1 MLERASSWRVTVIT
15 VLLPG
20 AINWQLS
27 LLVDDE
33 IVPQLRPEKDIWN
46 LSNDDFYDPKAKADK
61 SGKGGHGVLQHSTP
75 GAAHYVFFL
84 IIKI

>member
-1 MLERASSWRVTVIT
+1 VT
-15 VLLPG
+15 
-20 AINWQLS
+20 AFFS
-27 LLVDDE
+27 VDDE

-75 GAAHYVFFL
+75 GAAHYFL
-84 IIKI
+84 ILIQFLTLRVIIYLNNEKRAVNCQKMI